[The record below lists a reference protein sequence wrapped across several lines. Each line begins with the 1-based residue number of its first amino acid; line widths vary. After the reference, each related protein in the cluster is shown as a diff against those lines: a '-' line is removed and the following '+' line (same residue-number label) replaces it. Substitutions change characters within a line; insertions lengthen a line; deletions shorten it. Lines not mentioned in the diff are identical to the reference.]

1 MILIDIILISL
12 HNKKKDKKMNVN
24 KNKPVDSVNSNKI
37 KIMEQIMD
45 DFAINIRQLSPETQD
60 HIDDIVQ
67 LARFTLEK
75 DTKDEIH
82 LSNQD
87 IQEEILFLQNALS
100 LEFKKNTVLKN
111 YKEDFKKFYMTFSN
125 ALLSL
130 NR

>member
-1 MILIDIILISL
+1 
-12 HNKKKDKKMNVN
+12 MNVN

>member
-1 MILIDIILISL
+1 LILIDIILISL